1 MQVATCSDIPRSC
14 GQSLQRLGV
23 IRDRCT
29 LLELVLESSAQ
40 YANIHANGKVRSC
53 ARARTSSAVSRR
65 HSRRGNMTS
74 RHAKSQVQATVQQA
88 SVWRSKRH
96 QPKCLGRDT
105 CRAMYQQC
113 PEIPHRWR
121 LVVHNS
127 VTQTVHSIVLFI
139 RAKLT
144 VNLSS
149 KAFFAVSIATK
160 ANSLRQQ

>member
-74 RHAKSQVQATVQQA
+74 RHAKSQVQATVQQVALIGATGISLEKQKA
-88 SVWRSKRH
+88 SAKVPRQRH
-96 QPKCLGRDT
+96 
-105 CRAMYQQC
+105 M
-113 PEIPHRWR
+113 
-121 LVVHNS
+121 
-127 VTQTVHSIVLFI
+127 
-139 RAKLT
+139 
-144 VNLSS
+144 
-149 KAFFAVSIATK
+149 
-160 ANSLRQQ
+160 